1 MAMVMGDKSHRLP
14 SDAFKSLMVVAAMP
28 VCWVAIAVCVAGNM
42 VCDGVKAIDVNV
54 GAITD
59 SVAAMAV
66 FVAGRGVA

>member
-1 MAMVMGDKSHRLP
+1 MTDLP
-14 SDAFKSLMVVAAMP
+14 
-28 VCWVAIAVCVAGNM
+28 IASNCTGTPREATVCVAGNM